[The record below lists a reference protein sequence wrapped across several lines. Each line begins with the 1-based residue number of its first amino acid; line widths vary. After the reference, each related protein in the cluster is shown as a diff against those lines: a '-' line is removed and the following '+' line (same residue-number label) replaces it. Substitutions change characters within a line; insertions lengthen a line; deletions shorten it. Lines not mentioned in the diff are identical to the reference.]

1 MSVQPKIIGITG
13 GIASGKST
21 IGRMLASLGAKYIDA
36 DEICH
41 RLILLREYKN
51 KITEKFGNAVQDASG
66 RIDRSKLAAIVFQ
79 DKSRLNDLC
88 SILHPPVIEYIRSK
102 IEEAEKQGRRKAV
115 VIDAALLEESDLS
128 LLCDFIIFVNNSKEQ
143 RMKRSQ
149 TIRRWAAG
157 ELEKRERLQL
167 SLEEKK
173 KRADY
178 IIDNTLTIENT
189 FRQVKE
195 FWKQYVEEN
204 LVKH

>member
-128 LLCDFIIFVNNSKEQ
+128 LLCYFIIFVNNSKEQ

>member
-128 LLCDFIIFVNNSKEQ
+128 LLCYFIIFVNNSKEQ

-189 FRQVKE
+189 FR
-195 FWKQYVEEN
+195 
-204 LVKH
+204 